1 MTMTIYYSNKVFNK
15 PQSEMPLDTPP
26 VLFLER
32 LPARGICGVSRNL
45 RSTGSKPPGSIKIH
59 QVLSLKGKN
68 ELNSLTTSRPG
79 KDAVLQFCSS
89 FAPKWQQHAAHH
101 GSSWHLVFILPIH
114 TAKPSMHRHGQIFI
128 GLHGRHW
135 LAIHFL
141 CGAISGVEVMP
152 HGMLIGLVVHAHAA
166 GRQRTIPAKIRALGQ
181 ISGLRMKDLQVF
193 CNYLKYMKIQLVSFP
208 LKSATFQNQSFN
220 LSTQALNGMQEFLHQ
235 SHLALILINSG
246 GWKEG

>member
-1 MTMTIYYSNKVFNK
+1 
-15 PQSEMPLDTPP
+15 
-26 VLFLER
+26 
-32 LPARGICGVSRNL
+32 
-45 RSTGSKPPGSIKIH
+45 
-59 QVLSLKGKN
+59 
-68 ELNSLTTSRPG
+68 
-79 KDAVLQFCSS
+79 
-89 FAPKWQQHAAHH
+89 
-101 GSSWHLVFILPIH
+101 
-114 TAKPSMHRHGQIFI
+114 MHRHGQIFI

-141 CGAISGVEVMP
+141 CRAIGGVEVMP

-193 CNYLKYMKIQLVSFP
+193 YKNIFCNYLKYMKIQLVSFP
-208 LKSATFQNQSFN
+208 PKSATFQNQSFN